1 MLNNFGYTGGCTLKT
16 NDSIRLTAP
25 EISSLWTQYIFDT
38 MSIGFF
44 RYALEHI
51 DDQDIKSLYQSALKL
66 AKIHVQKISEFMQK
80 ENYLIPHG
88 FTEKEDV
95 NIHAPRLFQDQFYI
109 HYLYV
114 MTMQGMTGYSLS
126 VSNSI
131 RTDLRKYY
139 ITCMNE
145 TMKLF
150 DQTIDT
156 MLTKGLYTRPPI
168 ISPPDSIDFVKDQS
182 FLTGWLGK
190 RRPLN
195 VMEIGDITFN
205 MVKMHLHA
213 GLKMGFGQVAQ
224 SKEVREHIKRGLGIA
239 NKHIE
244 IFETVYHEEHLNFP
258 NSLQSMI
265 TNSTTSPFSDKY
277 LLYQIQLS
285 TQLTISYYG
294 SALSVNARRDLGAHY
309 LRLTL
314 ELLQFAE
321 DGGKLMIKNGWLEQP
336 PTASDRDSLRNDK

>member
-1 MLNNFGYTGGCTLKT
+1 MKT
-16 NDSIRLTAP
+16 NNSIRLTAP

-38 MSIGFF
+38 MSICFF

-51 DDQDIKSLYQSALKL
+51 EDYDIKLLYQSALKL
-66 AKIHVQKISEFMQK
+66 SKMHVQKITKFMQG
-80 ENYLIPHG
+80 ENYPIPHG

-95 NIHAPRLFQDQFYI
+95 NINAPRLFQDPFYL

-114 MTMQGMTGYSLS
+114 MTLQGMTGYSLS

-131 RTDLRKYY
+131 RSDLRKYY
-139 ITCMNE
+139 ITCMSE

-150 DQTIDT
+150 DLTMDT

-168 ISPPDSIDFVKDQS
+168 ITPPDSIDFVKDQS

-205 MVKMHLHA
+205 MIKMHLHA
-213 GLKMGFGQVAQ
+213 GLKVGFGQVAQ
-224 SKEVREHIKRGLGIA
+224 SKELRDHIKRGLGIA

-244 IFETVYHEEHLNFP
+244 IFESVFDEEYLSSP
-258 NSLQSMI
+258 ISLQAMI
-265 TNSTTSPFSDKY
+265 TNSITPPFSDKY
-277 LLYQIQLS
+277 MLYQIQLS
-285 TQLTISYYG
+285 TQLSISYYG

-309 LRLTL
+309 IRLTL

-336 PTASDRDSLRNDK
+336 PTASDRNSLANDK